1 VFVELKLTDVYTY
14 LAKLSKVAVTVPV
27 TSASAE
33 RVHSK
38 LKLVK
43 SALRSSSA
51 NDRMSDQIQIYL
63 VHDIA
68 NGLGLSELV
77 SEFALKPRT
86 IVVTI

>member
-1 VFVELKLTDVYTY
+1 MFVEHKLTDVYTH
-14 LAKLSKVAVTVPV
+14 LAKLLKVAVTVPV

-51 NDRMSDQIQIYL
+51 NDRMSDLVQIY
-63 VHDIA
+63 VEHDIA
-68 NGLGLSELV
+68 NGLGIKRASFSLH
-77 SEFALKPRT
+77 
-86 IVVTI
+86 

>member
-1 VFVELKLTDVYTY
+1 MFVEHKLTDVYTN
-14 LAKLSKVAVTVPV
+14 LAKLLKVAVKVPV

-51 NDRMSDQIQIYL
+51 NDRMSDLVQIY
-63 VHDIA
+63 VEHDIA

-77 SEFALKPRT
+77 SEFALKPKK
-86 IVVTI
+86 

>member
-1 VFVELKLTDVYTY
+1 
-14 LAKLSKVAVTVPV
+14 VPV

-38 LKLVK
+38 LKIVK

-51 NDRMSDQIQIYL
+51 NDRMSDLVQIY
-63 VHDIA
+63 VEHDTA

-77 SEFALKPRT
+77 SEFVLKPRKLLL
-86 IVVTI
+86 